1 MYYNMYYTQDH
12 RPHDDKLEAK
22 LRARITREDVAL
34 SEFVRQA
41 IAEKLVREPTVPQK
55 PSAYEL
61 WQKHFTGWGSGE
73 TDRSKRVKEIVGAEI
88 DGKHRRR

>member
-1 MYYNMYYTQDH
+1 MTITI
-12 RPHDDKLEAK
+12 RLPDKLEAD
-22 LRARITREDVAL
+22 LRARLTREDVAL

-41 IAEKLVREPTVPQK
+41 IAEKLEREETTPHR

-61 WQKHFTGWGSGE
+61 WQEHFTGWGSGE
-73 TDRSKRVKEIVGAEI
+73 TDRSKRVKKIVGAEI